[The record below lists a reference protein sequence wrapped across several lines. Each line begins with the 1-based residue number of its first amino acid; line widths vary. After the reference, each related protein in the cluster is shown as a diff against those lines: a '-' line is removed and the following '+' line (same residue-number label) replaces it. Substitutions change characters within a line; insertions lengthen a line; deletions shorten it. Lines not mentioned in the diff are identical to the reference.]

1 MSGSLEVRAELF
13 RFTLMT
19 MPHADDAPS
28 ATPRGP
34 SEYDKPIVEPPSGD
48 EARLAII
55 LTIVRASE
63 VGAFKDLSSSLQ
75 VEATLIKRLLPLRRI
90 ACDSHD

>member
-1 MSGSLEVRAELF
+1 
-13 RFTLMT
+13 MT

-34 SEYDKPIVEPPSGD
+34 SEYDKPIVKPPSGD

-55 LTIVRASE
+55 LTIVRAGE
-63 VGAFKDLSSSLQ
+63 MGALKDLSSSLQ
-75 VEATLIKRLLPLRRI
+75 IETTLIKCLLPLRWI
-90 ACDSHD
+90 GCDSHD

>member
-1 MSGSLEVRAELF
+1 
-13 RFTLMT
+13 

-34 SEYDKPIVEPPSGD
+34 SEYDKPIVKPPSGNK
-48 EARLAII
+48 ARLAIV
-55 LTIVRASE
+55 LPIVRTCE
-63 VGAFKDLSSSLQ
+63 MGALKDLSSSLQ
-75 VEATLIKRLLPLRRI
+75 VETTLIKCLLPLRRI